1 MKLPSEISILS
12 NDWNERNHSA
22 GRDSNDRDL
31 IPIFNLLRSAAAEI
45 NCCTCFRQPFTWVK
59 LDAVNFSHQASRKK
73 IRTVRFS
80 SFTSIFPSRASQ
92 PTAIETVDLGALIPF
107 SSALRLDSP
116 LERKKFHTMPAVSPI
131 VLISTIRTSLVDSL
145 AF

>member
-1 MKLPSEISILS
+1 MKAPSEIPILYH
-12 NDWNERNHSA
+12 DWNEGNHSV

-31 IPIFNLLRSAAAEI
+31 TPIFNLLKK
-45 NCCTCFRQPFTWVK
+45 CCRRNKLLYCFRQPMTWVK
-59 LDAVNFSHQASRKK
+59 LDAVNLSHQASRKK

-92 PTAIETVDLGALIPF
+92 PTAIETVALGALTPF

-116 LERKKFHTMPAVSPI
+116 LERKKFHTKPAVSPI
-131 VLISTIRTSLVDSL
+131 VLISTIKTSLLDSL